1 MSSMDL
7 SFLVWKKRKEVS
19 GESRRG
25 RQSHLLRNGRLV
37 VFSGKVRLRE
47 GWARTGRGPGM
58 LSKANGGS
66 RAAQTGNRAR
76 EQVRSRCHP
85 CWESGLPGQR
95 GLQLHPPPPTDW
107 PSPVV
112 SEGRTPHIGQ
122 TMDRASR
129 PAGSLGLSA
138 RPRESWCPSF
148 RPKAWT
154 EWDLCKV
161 SRTCGREGKFPELV
175 HISQL
180 RAKVKV
186 WLPH

>member
-1 MSSMDL
+1 MQPRQVTGLESWWGAAAIRLASVASNFTPTPNRL
-7 SFLVWKKRKEVS
+7 AVS
-19 GESRRG
+19 CHLRRTH
-25 RQSHLLRNGRLV
+25 S
-37 VFSGKVRLRE
+37 
-47 GWARTGRGPGM
+47 
-58 LSKANGGS
+58 
-66 RAAQTGNRAR
+66 
-76 EQVRSRCHP
+76 
-85 CWESGLPGQR
+85 
-95 GLQLHPPPPTDW
+95 
-107 PSPVV
+107 
-112 SEGRTPHIGQ
+112 HIGQ

-138 RPRESWCPSF
+138 RLRESWCPSF